1 VGSQEAELEL
11 GIVRDTGLGDE
22 KNFIS
27 LLTAEA
33 ICGMIAPVWA
43 VTAWSGDADAEAEAP
58 PG

>member
-1 VGSQEAELEL
+1 MGSHEAELER
-11 GIVRDTGLGDE
+11 GIVRDTGIGDE

-33 ICGMIAPVWA
+33 ICAMIAPVWA
-43 VTAWSGDADAEAEAP
+43 VTARSGDADAEAEAP